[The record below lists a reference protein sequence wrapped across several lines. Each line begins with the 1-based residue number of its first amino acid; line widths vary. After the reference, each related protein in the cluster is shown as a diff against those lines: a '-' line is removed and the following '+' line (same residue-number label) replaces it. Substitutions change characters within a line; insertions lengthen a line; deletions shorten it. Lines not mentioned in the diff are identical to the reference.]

1 MDYDYSELVR
11 KAQKWSEQSFGTGW
25 VSQAGVQKLSE
36 AELNSADALFSNAG
50 QRPLIVAFLGGTGVG
65 KSTLINRLAGKDI
78 ARTGVERPTSRE
90 VTLFYHQSVALQQFP
105 EHLPIDK
112 IRTAPHQDDA
122 HKDVMWVDMPD
133 MDSTEMENKALV
145 LEWLA
150 HVDVLVYVVSPERY
164 RDNRAWQLLLA
175 EGGKHAWL
183 FVMNQFD
190 RGQPEQQADFVQQL
204 HKAGFVNP
212 IIINTIC
219 AGEKSKSEKDEFNRL
234 GVTIHQLANRQTIAE
249 IEYRSLQIKIADL
262 KQRLEA
268 CLGRFG
274 MDDAHQQLV
283 DSWLLNWQRN
293 EEILEQGMVW
303 PIQCMAADYAEKESH
318 LFEGLFRRKKER
330 EEPKKS
336 VKTEFWDAWAQSRY
350 EDELDQLILIAD
362 DQRLALTPLRQGLL
376 PLRASAK
383 SKVEAHVELAVRD
396 ALVKPG
402 NGVQRFFM
410 KLFAFLGAVLPLS
423 AMSWVG
429 YQVFE
434 GYYQSGLTER
444 AYLGTDFAIH
454 SILLILITW
463 LLPFFIQKQ
472 LKPSMEKVAL
482 KGLATGLTKGLAALS
497 TETLKVV
504 EENKE
509 ARDLMLAE
517 VQALIQQCESTG
529 TKPQKVENKT
539 LSRMLISERK

>member
-1 MDYDYSELVR
+1 D
-11 KAQKWSEQSFGTGW
+11 
-25 VSQAGVQKLSE
+25 
-36 AELNSADALFSNAG
+36 
-50 QRPLIVAFLGGTGVG
+50 
-65 KSTLINRLAGKDI
+65 
-78 ARTGVERPTSRE
+78 
-90 VTLFYHQSVALQQFP
+90 
-105 EHLPIDK
+105 
-112 IRTAPHQDDA
+112 
-122 HKDVMWVDMPD
+122 
-133 MDSTEMENKALV
+133 
-145 LEWLA
+145 
-150 HVDVLVYVVSPERY
+150 
-164 RDNRAWQLLLA
+164 
-175 EGGKHAWL
+175 
-183 FVMNQFD
+183 
-190 RGQPEQQADFVQQL
+190 
-204 HKAGFVNP
+204 
-212 IIINTIC
+212 
-219 AGEKSKSEKDEFNRL
+219 
-234 GVTIHQLANRQTIAE
+234 
-249 IEYRSLQIKIADL
+249 
-262 KQRLEA
+262 
-268 CLGRFG
+268 
-274 MDDAHQQLV
+274 
-283 DSWLLNWQRN
+283 
-293 EEILEQGMVW
+293 ILEQGMVW

-504 EENKE
+504 AENKE

-529 TKPQKVENKT
+529 TKPQTIENKT
-539 LSRMLISERK
+539 LSRMLISGRK

>member
-11 KAQKWSEQSFGTGW
+11 KAQKWSQQTLDSGW
-25 VSQAGVQKLSE
+25 VSPVEVQALSE
-36 AELNSADALFSNAG
+36 AELNNADALFSNAG

-105 EHLPIDK
+105 EHLPIEK
-112 IRTAPHQDDA
+112 IRTAPHQDDT

-164 RDNRAWQLLLA
+164 RDNKAWQLLLA

-190 RGQPEQQADFVQQL
+190 RGQPEQQVDFVQQL
-204 HKAGFVNP
+204 HKAGFVDP

-219 AGEKSKSEKDEFNRL
+219 AGENSNSEKDEFNRL
-234 GVTIHQLANRQTIAE
+234 GVTIHQLANRQTIAK
-249 IEYRSLQIKIADL
+249 IEYRSLQIKRADL
-262 KQRLEA
+262 KQRLEV
-268 CLGRFG
+268 CLARFG
-274 MDDAHQQLV
+274 MDDAHQKLV
-283 DSWLLNWQRN
+283 DNWLLNWQRN
-293 EEILEQGMVW
+293 EEILQKGMVW
-303 PIQCMAADYAEKESH
+303 PLQCMSADYAEKETH
-318 LFEGLFRRKKER
+318 LLEGLFRRKTEKQ
-330 EEPKKS
+330 EPKKS
-336 VKTEFWDAWAQSRY
+336 VKTEFWDDWAQSRY

-362 DQRLALTPLRQGLL
+362 DQRLALAPLRQELQS
-376 PLRASAK
+376 LRVTAK
-383 SKVEAHVELAVRD
+383 SKVEAHVELAVRG
-396 ALVKPG
+396 ALVRPG
-402 NGVQRFFM
+402 NGVQRFFL

-423 AMSWVG
+423 AMGWVG

-434 GYYQSGLTER
+434 GYYQSGITER
-444 AYLGTDFAIH
+444 SYLGTDFAIH

-463 LLPFFIQKQ
+463 LLPFFIQRQ

-482 KGLATGLTKGLAALS
+482 KGLATGLTKGLTALS
-497 TETLKVV
+497 ADVLKVV
-504 EENKE
+504 AENKE
-509 ARDLMLAE
+509 TRDHIVAE
-517 VQALIQQCESTG
+517 VQALIQQCESAG
-529 TKPQKVENKT
+529 AKPQEVENST
-539 LSRMLISERK
+539 LSRMLISDRK

>member
-11 KAQKWSEQSFGTGW
+11 KAQKWSKQTLDSGW
-25 VSQAGVQKLSE
+25 VSPIEVQALSE
-36 AELNSADALFSNAG
+36 AELNNADALFSNAG

-78 ARTGVERPTSRE
+78 ARAGVERPTSRE

-105 EHLPIDK
+105 EHFPIDK
-112 IRTAPHQDDA
+112 IRTAPHQDDT

-164 RDNRAWQLLLA
+164 RDNKAWQLLLA

-190 RGQPEQQADFVQQL
+190 RGQPEQQVDFVQQL
-204 HKAGFVNP
+204 HKAGFVDP

-219 AGEKSKSEKDEFNRL
+219 AGENSNSEKDEFNRL

-249 IEYRSLQIKIADL
+249 IEYRSLQIKRADL

-274 MDDAHQQLV
+274 MDDAHQKLV
-283 DSWLLNWQRN
+283 DNWLLNWQRN
-293 EEILEQGMVW
+293 EEILQKGMVW
-303 PIQCMAADYAEKESH
+303 PIQCMSADYAEKETH
-318 LFEGLFRRKKER
+318 LLEGLFRRKKEKQ
-330 EEPKKS
+330 EPKKS
-336 VKTEFWDAWAQSRY
+336 VKTEFWDDWAQSRY

-362 DQRLALTPLRQGLL
+362 GQRLALTPLRQALQS
-376 PLRASAK
+376 LRATAK
-383 SKVEAHVELAVRD
+383 GKVEAYVELAVRD

-434 GYYQSGLTER
+434 GYYQSGVTER
-444 AYLGTDFAIH
+444 SYLGTDFAIH

-463 LLPFFIQKQ
+463 LLPFFIQRQ

-482 KGLATGLTKGLAALS
+482 KGLITGLTKGLTALS
-497 TETLKVV
+497 ADVLKVV
-504 EENKE
+504 AENKE
-509 ARDLMLAE
+509 TRDHIIAE

-529 TKPQKVENKT
+529 AKPQEVENST
-539 LSRMLISERK
+539 LSRMLISDRK

>member
-1 MDYDYSELVR
+1 
-11 KAQKWSEQSFGTGW
+11 
-25 VSQAGVQKLSE
+25 
-36 AELNSADALFSNAG
+36 
-50 QRPLIVAFLGGTGVG
+50 
-65 KSTLINRLAGKDI
+65 
-78 ARTGVERPTSRE
+78 
-90 VTLFYHQSVALQQFP
+90 
-105 EHLPIDK
+105 
-112 IRTAPHQDDA
+112 
-122 HKDVMWVDMPD
+122 
-133 MDSTEMENKALV
+133 
-145 LEWLA
+145 
-150 HVDVLVYVVSPERY
+150 
-164 RDNRAWQLLLA
+164 
-175 EGGKHAWL
+175 
-183 FVMNQFD
+183 
-190 RGQPEQQADFVQQL
+190 
-204 HKAGFVNP
+204 
-212 IIINTIC
+212 
-219 AGEKSKSEKDEFNRL
+219 
-234 GVTIHQLANRQTIAE
+234 
-249 IEYRSLQIKIADL
+249 
-262 KQRLEA
+262 
-268 CLGRFG
+268 

-402 NGVQRFFM
+402 NGMQRFFM

-517 VQALIQQCESTG
+517 VQVLIQQCESTG

>member
-11 KAQKWSEQSFGTGW
+11 KAQKWSEQSLGTGW

-204 HKAGFVNP
+204 HKAGFVDP

-274 MDDAHQQLV
+274 TDDAHQQLV
-283 DSWLLNWQRN
+283 DGWLLNWQRN

-504 EENKE
+504 ADNKE

-529 TKPQKVENKT
+529 TKPQKIENKT
-539 LSRMLISERK
+539 LSRMLISGRK

>member
-11 KAQKWSEQSFGTGW
+11 KSQKWSKQTLDSGW
-25 VSQAGVQKLSE
+25 VRQVEVQALSE

-112 IRTAPHQDDA
+112 VRTAPHQDDV

-164 RDNRAWQLLLA
+164 RDNRAWQLLVA

-190 RGQPEQQADFVQQL
+190 RGQPEQQVDFARQL
-204 HKAGFVNP
+204 HKAGFVDP

-219 AGEKSKSEKDEFNRL
+219 AGEKSNSEKDEFNRL

-249 IEYRSLQIKIADL
+249 IEYRSLQIKRADL

-274 MDDAHQQLV
+274 MDDAHQKLV
-283 DSWLLNWQRN
+283 DRWLLNWQRN
-293 EEILEQGMVW
+293 EETLEKGMVW
-303 PIQCMAADYAEKESH
+303 PIQCMSADYSEKETH
-318 LFEGLFRRKKER
+318 LFEGLFRRRKKTQ
-330 EEPKKS
+330 EPEKS
-336 VKTEFWDAWAQSRY
+336 VKTEFWDDWAQSRY

-362 DQRLALTPLRQGLL
+362 DQRLALTPLRQGLQ

-383 SKVEAHVELAVRD
+383 GKIEAHVELAVRD

-410 KLFAFLGAVLPLS
+410 KLFVFLGAVLPLS

-434 GYYQSGLTER
+434 GYYQSGVTER

-463 LLPFFIQKQ
+463 LLPFFIQRQ

-482 KGLATGLTKGLAALS
+482 KGLMTGLTKGLTALS
-497 TETLKVV
+497 ADVLKVV
-504 EENKE
+504 AENKE
-509 ARDLMLAE
+509 TRDHIIAE
-517 VQALIQQCESTG
+517 VQALIQQCEST
-529 TKPQKVENKT
+529 TEEPQGVENTT
-539 LSRMLISERK
+539 LSRMLISGRK

>member
-11 KAQKWSEQSFGTGW
+11 KAQKWSEQSLGTGW

-133 MDSTEMENKALV
+133 MDSTEMQNKALV

-190 RGQPEQQADFVQQL
+190 RGQPEQQADFVKQL
-204 HKAGFVNP
+204 HKAGFVDP

-219 AGEKSKSEKDEFNRL
+219 AGEKSKSEKDKFNRL

-268 CLGRFG
+268 CLDRFG
-274 MDDAHQQLV
+274 TDDAHQQLV
-283 DSWLLNWQRN
+283 DGWLLNWPRN

-362 DQRLALTPLRQGLL
+362 DRRLALTPLRQGLL

-463 LLPFFIQKQ
+463 LLPVFIQKQ

-482 KGLATGLTKGLAALS
+482 KGLAAGLTKGLTALS

-504 EENKE
+504 AENKE
-509 ARDLMLAE
+509 ARDLILTE
-517 VQALIQQCESTG
+517 VQALIQQCESNG
-529 TKPQKVENKT
+529 TKPQEVENKT
-539 LSRMLISERK
+539 LSRMLISGRK